1 MFSKMFLRVSSY
13 NQLERASNVKKNHV
27 PMMIESNL
35 LSTAAVG
42 TEGLRF
48 WKRPL
53 REKYEV
59 HPFKSSPS
67 TDKFYKRVKHTN
79 YF

>member
-48 WKRPL
+48 
-53 REKYEV
+53 
-59 HPFKSSPS
+59 
-67 TDKFYKRVKHTN
+67 
-79 YF
+79 